1 MQVPERDVLTPLAAS
16 VLFGKSGEAV
26 RRAVKEK
33 QVKSPIALMFG
44 AKPIHLIDLDS
55 ARRYWLREPWP
66 SYRRNLEQQ
75 LTEMRCNGM
84 TIDYSGAL
92 TRYRVLHP
100 YALIEWRL
108 VDQLDEED

>member
-33 QVKSPIALMFG
+33 QVKSPIALLFG
-44 AKPIHLIDLDS
+44 CEAHPSDRPRQRPPIL
-55 ARRYWLREPWP
+55 APRAWP
-66 SYRRNLEQQ
+66 SYRRNLEQE
-75 LTEMRCNGM
+75 LTEMRRNGI
-84 TIDYSGAL
+84 TIYPSGAPN
-92 TRYRVLHP
+92 RYRVLHP
-100 YALIEWRL
+100 YSLMEWRL